1 MVLFFNVYKKTS
13 INFLR
18 SVKLYILRIA
28 EWTIVLHTW
37 ILCRFAFIFLW
48 FRSKQLIC
56 HKSMLNNIAMPALKM
71 TNDLMCTG
79 PSSGS
84 LHTLDRTITPSRQIY
99 AHLGLGERWK
109 RRTALERSE
118 GEEEWLSTTPQPP
131 TAWQALLSEHV
142 CLCVSLIKR
151 EDREWKGWGSKRE
164 SH

>member
-1 MVLFFNVYKKTS
+1 MTRKMDTFYKGVCLWGAFFNVYKKAL

-118 GEEEWLSTTPQPP
+118 GGKSGSQQHLNHPLHDGHYW
-131 TAWQALLSEHV
+131 ANMCV
-142 CLCVSLIKR
+142 CV
-151 EDREWKGWGSKRE
+151 WV
-164 SH
+164 